1 MVDIGDLKS
10 PGASRV
16 GSSPTLGTKKL
27 LLNEEFSYFFEVFE

>member
-16 GSSPTLGTKKL
+16 GSSPTLGTKVSDKKKD
-27 LLNEEFSYFFEVFE
+27 S